1 MDRPY
6 LKIAESAN
14 SFFQSLV
21 LSTIFVFN
29 SNISQIRSIFEKI
42 LAPILFPLV
51 VIPDAIAS
59 LFALYRF
66 TSAKNKN
73 LGLTFDLIH
82 VPIKTALVFTA
93 VFAGLSL
100 IYVQSLFFAAVGSS
114 ALYHASLSLY
124 HAYHWQKAEKNSS
137 MRALHKCHTI
147 DNIIATTIGSTVI
160 AGIVL
165 TMVVTPYL
173 GATVLAVAGVATA
186 TMLLLSTVLAIY
198 RNFKNPISTTQIV
211 DPTSRSTTAD
221 GSETSI
227 LSSST
232 LSSSTEFLSNT
243 KYYQQTYSEKFT
255 GDYEKDQE
263 FMLSIINSKKK
274 NLEYQIIQS
283 ERNFFGRLWSQKSKR
298 NDKIELLNSIEAQ
311 LSKKNPPIS
320 DNLFKPS
327 NKAFQSFF
335 KEKGDVENIANAAR
349 IYFQQYS
356 HTG

>member
-21 LSTIFVFN
+21 LSAIFVFN

-66 TSAKNKN
+66 TRAKNKN

-147 DNIIATTIGSTVI
+147 DNIIATTIESTVI

-186 TMLLLSTVLAIY
+186 TILLLSTVLVIY

-211 DPTSRSTTAD
+211 DPTSQPTTED
-221 GSETSI
+221 DSETSI
-227 LSSST
+227 

-274 NLEYQIIQS
+274 NLEYQITQS

>member
-21 LSTIFVFN
+21 LSAIFVFN

-66 TSAKNKN
+66 TRAKNKN

-186 TMLLLSTVLAIY
+186 TILLLSTVLVIIEILKILFLLHKLLTQPHSQPLKTTLKLPFY
-198 RNFKNPISTTQIV
+198 LHRLNFYPI
-211 DPTSRSTTAD
+211 
-221 GSETSI
+221 
-227 LSSST
+227 L
-232 LSSSTEFLSNT
+232 N
-243 KYYQQTYSEKFT
+243 
-255 GDYEKDQE
+255 
-263 FMLSIINSKKK
+263 IINKLILK
-274 NLEYQIIQS
+274 NLLVI
-283 ERNFFGRLWSQKSKR
+283 LKKT
-298 NDKIELLNSIEAQ
+298 KNSC
-311 LSKKNPPIS
+311 L
-320 DNLFKPS
+320 
-327 NKAFQSFF
+327 
-335 KEKGDVENIANAAR
+335 V
-349 IYFQQYS
+349 
-356 HTG
+356 